1 MRANSVRKIA
11 FSSTGSIYGETALI
25 PTSEDA
31 PFPVQTSLYGA
42 SKLACEGLIA
52 AYCEGFG
59 LQGWIFRFVSV
70 LGERY
75 THGHI
80 FDFFEMLT
88 NDPTTLPVLGDGHQR
103 KSYIYVQDCVD
114 AMLTAV
120 AKANDKV
127 NIFNLGT
134 DEYIELNE
142 SIRIICRSLRVAPK
156 LVYSGGERGWVGDN
170 PFIYLDTRRIRALGW
185 RPKITIAEGVVR
197 TLDWLRVNRWV
208 YEVRA

>member
-1 MRANSVRKIA
+1 
-11 FSSTGSIYGETALI
+11 
-25 PTSEDA
+25 
-31 PFPVQTSLYGA
+31 
-42 SKLACEGLIA
+42 
-52 AYCEGFG
+52 
-59 LQGWIFRFVSV
+59 
-70 LGERY
+70 
-75 THGHI
+75 
-80 FDFFEMLT
+80 
-88 NDPTTLPVLGDGHQR
+88 
-103 KSYIYVQDCVD
+103 
-114 AMLTAV
+114 MLTAV